1 MTDAPEHFE
10 ETDEQDED
18 LELQDEAADEVKG
31 GIFMKWG
38 PEDSVDFHFDK

>member
-31 GIFMKWG
+31 GMIFKMG
-38 PEDSVDFHFDK
+38 DSADNIWQK